1 MKQKPYKNVNG
12 MYLVDLVHGLGVSY
26 PTLKSWLPG
35 LGVKVK
41 HVKAR
46 GVKGYVRAVLTH
58 VDATKVQ
65 EYAKTRKRIKE
76 AKKARKAK

>member
-46 GVKGYVRAVLTH
+46 GVKGYVRAVLSH
-58 VDATKVQ
+58 ADAARVQ